1 MSLSI
6 SEIMKEFI
14 ENIVKLIVDKPEEI
28 KVVVS
33 NTTKS
38 ILIQISADKSD
49 LGKIIGKKGRT
60 IDALKLLASVVKNTQ
75 FIGDI
80 KDVFI
85 EIIEDEKSTFF
96 KKTKTL

>member
-1 MSLSI
+1 MNMSI

-14 ENIVKLIVDKPEEI
+14 ENIVKLIVDKPEEV
-28 KVVVS
+28 KVEVS

-60 IDALKLLASVVKNTQ
+60 IDALKLLSSVVKNTQ